1 MAYKTIKKINSRLDY
16 FFRKNAI
23 WHHVLGG
30 SYATHWFSRILIM
43 CALRGILIL
52 KKKLKKKF
60 FKLLRINVF
69 DFAKWRNTDYF
80 CLKIPLYH
88 RMFSKTLR
96 PNFFTPSQVFMY
108 LKATRPKFFQD
119 STIDKVHVLYITLH
133 IISNMYFNMYFKGI
147 KSVTSIHR

>member
-1 MAYKTIKKINSRLDY
+1 MQSNYWSKLAFFLASLKWNKLSESTKKFNYINTFKY
-16 FFRKNAI
+16 NF
-23 WHHVLGG
+23 
-30 SYATHWFSRILIM
+30 
-43 CALRGILIL
+43 
-52 KKKLKKKF
+52 KKLYLAQLTKG
-60 FKLLRINVF
+60 RGGGGGYGVT
-69 DFAKWRNTDYF
+69 KWHNTDYF

-119 STIDKVHVLYITLH
+119 STIDKVHALYITLH
-133 IISNMYFNMYFKGI
+133 IISNMYFKGI